1 MPNEIPLSTVLIVDD
16 SPSNIRVMA
25 AVLQERY
32 RVKTATSGQQCL
44 DMALRHKPD
53 LILLDIEMPGIS
65 GYETCRELK
74 DMSETRDIPV
84 IFVTGRDNIEDEQ
97 LGLRIGAVDYITKPI
112 RPVILSARVDTHVT
126 LKRQQDRLLQL
137 AMHDQLTG
145 LYNRH
150 YMLEM
155 VDQRIARARRHNTPL
170 TTLIIDL
177 DHFKKINDTHGHI
190 AGDQILE
197 QVSELLQ
204 RQCRT
209 EDTVARFGGE
219 EFIVLMEPCSL
230 NQTHYKA
237 EVMRHQISEL
247 MPSSIPVTVSIG
259 AAELSDHDE
268 NFNDLL
274 KRADDALY
282 RAKENGRNCTELAHP
297 EDIVTASKAPH

>member
-1 MPNEIPLSTVLIVDD
+1 MTNELPLSTVLIVDD

-84 IFVTGRDNIEDEQ
+84 IFVTGRDNIEDEEM
-97 LGLRIGAVDYITKPI
+97 GLRIGAVDYITKPI

-155 VDQRIARARRHNTPL
+155 VDQRLSRARRHNTPL
-170 TTLIIDL
+170 SLLIVDL
-177 DHFKKINDTHGHI
+177 DHFKRINDTHGHI
-190 AGDQILE
+190 VGDQILE
-197 QVSELLQ
+197 QVSALLNQ
-204 RQCRT
+204 QCRT
-209 EDTVARFGGE
+209 EDTVTRFGGE
-219 EFIVLMEPCSL
+219 EFLILMEPCSL
-230 NQTHYKA
+230 NQAHYKA

-247 MPSSIPVTVSIG
+247 MPSGIEVTVSIG
-259 AAELSDHDE
+259 AAEFSDSDT
-268 NFNDLL
+268 NFNDML

-282 RAKENGRNCTELAHP
+282 RAKANGRNQTELSHAT
-297 EDIVTASKAPH
+297 VVV

>member
-1 MPNEIPLSTVLIVDD
+1 
-16 SPSNIRVMA
+16 MA

-84 IFVTGRDNIEDEQ
+84 IFVTGRDNIEDEEM
-97 LGLRIGAVDYITKPI
+97 GLRIGAVDYITKPI

-155 VDQRIARARRHNTPL
+155 VDQRLARARRHNTPL
-170 TTLIIDL
+170 SLLIVDL
-177 DHFKKINDTHGHI
+177 DHFKQINDTHGHI
-190 AGDQILE
+190 VGDQILE
-197 QVSELLQ
+197 EVSTLLNQ
-204 RQCRT
+204 QCRT
-209 EDTVARFGGE
+209 EDTVTRFGGE
-219 EFIVLMEPCSL
+219 EFLILMEPCSL
-230 NQTHYKA
+230 NQAHYKA

-247 MPSSIPVTVSIG
+247 MPSGIKVTVSIG
-259 AAELSDHDE
+259 AAEFSDADSS
-268 NFNDLL
+268 FNDML

-282 RAKENGRNCTELAHP
+282 RAKANGRNQTELSHTTV
-297 EDIVTASKAPH
+297 DV

>member
-1 MPNEIPLSTVLIVDD
+1 MTNELPLSTVLIVDD

-84 IFVTGRDNIEDEQ
+84 IFVTGRDNIEDEEM
-97 LGLRIGAVDYITKPI
+97 GLRIGAVDYITKPI

-155 VDQRIARARRHNTPL
+155 VDQRLSRARRHNTPL
-170 TTLIIDL
+170 SLLIVDL

-190 AGDQILE
+190 VGDQILE
-197 QVSELLQ
+197 QVSALLNQ
-204 RQCRT
+204 QCRT
-209 EDTVARFGGE
+209 EDTVTRFGGE
-219 EFIVLMEPCSL
+219 EFLILMEPCSL
-230 NQTHYKA
+230 NQAHYKA

-247 MPSSIPVTVSIG
+247 MPSGIEVTVSIG
-259 AAELSDHDE
+259 AAEFSDADSS
-268 NFNDLL
+268 FNDML

-282 RAKENGRNCTELAHP
+282 RAKANGRNQTELSHATV
-297 EDIVTASKAPH
+297 EV

>member
-1 MPNEIPLSTVLIVDD
+1 MRNENPLSTVLIVDD

-44 DMALRHKPD
+44 DMALRHKPE

-74 DMSETRDIPV
+74 DMSETRDIPI
-84 IFVTGRDNIEDEQ
+84 IFVTGRDNIEDEE

-112 RPVILSARVDTHVT
+112 SPVILSARVDTHVT

-155 VDQRIARARRHNTPL
+155 VEQRIARARRHNTPL

-197 QVSELLQ
+197 QVSALLQ

-230 NQTHYKA
+230 DHAHYKA
-237 EVMRHQISEL
+237 EVMRHQISQL
-247 MPSSIPVTVSIG
+247 MPSNIPVTVSIG
-259 AAELSDHDE
+259 AAELSESDQ

-282 RAKENGRNCTELAHP
+282 R
-297 EDIVTASKAPH
+297 

>member
-1 MPNEIPLSTVLIVDD
+1 MTNELPLSTVLIVDD

-84 IFVTGRDNIEDEQ
+84 IFVTGRDNIEDEEM
-97 LGLRIGAVDYITKPI
+97 GLRIGAVDYITKPI

-155 VDQRIARARRHNTPL
+155 VDQRLARARRHNTPL
-170 TTLIIDL
+170 SLLIVDL
-177 DHFKKINDTHGHI
+177 DHFKQINDTHGHI
-190 AGDQILE
+190 VGDQILE
-197 QVSELLQ
+197 EVSTLLNQ
-204 RQCRT
+204 QCRT
-209 EDTVARFGGE
+209 EDTVTRFGGE
-219 EFIVLMEPCSL
+219 EFLILMEPCSL
-230 NQTHYKA
+230 NQAHYKA

-247 MPSSIPVTVSIG
+247 MPSGIEVTVSIG
-259 AAELSDHDE
+259 AAEFSDADT
-268 NFNDLL
+268 NFNDML

-282 RAKENGRNCTELAHP
+282 RAKANGRNQTELSHATV
-297 EDIVTASKAPH
+297 EV

>member
-1 MPNEIPLSTVLIVDD
+1 MTNELPLSTVLIVDD

-84 IFVTGRDNIEDEQ
+84 IFVTGRDNIEDEEM
-97 LGLRIGAVDYITKPI
+97 GLRIGAVDYITKPI

-155 VDQRIARARRHNTPL
+155 VDQRLSRARRHNTPL
-170 TTLIIDL
+170 SLLIVDL

-190 AGDQILE
+190 VGDQILE
-197 QVSELLQ
+197 QVSALLNQ
-204 RQCRT
+204 QCRT
-209 EDTVARFGGE
+209 EDTVTRFGGE
-219 EFIVLMEPCSL
+219 EFLILMEPCSL
-230 NQTHYKA
+230 NQAHYKA

-247 MPSSIPVTVSIG
+247 MPSGIEVTVSIG
-259 AAELSDHDE
+259 AAEFSDSDT
-268 NFNDLL
+268 NFNDML

-282 RAKENGRNCTELAHP
+282 RAKANGRNQTELSHAT
-297 EDIVTASKAPH
+297 VMV

>member
-1 MPNEIPLSTVLIVDD
+1 MTNELPLSTVLIVDD

-84 IFVTGRDNIEDEQ
+84 IFVTGRDNIEDEEM
-97 LGLRIGAVDYITKPI
+97 GLRIGAVDYITKPI

-155 VDQRIARARRHNTPL
+155 VDQRLARARRHNTPL
-170 TTLIIDL
+170 SLLIVDL
-177 DHFKKINDTHGHI
+177 DHFKQINDTHGHI
-190 AGDQILE
+190 VGDQILE
-197 QVSELLQ
+197 EVSTLLNQ
-204 RQCRT
+204 QCRT
-209 EDTVARFGGE
+209 EDTVTRFGGE
-219 EFIVLMEPCSL
+219 EFLILMEPCSL
-230 NQTHYKA
+230 NQAHYKA

-247 MPSSIPVTVSIG
+247 MPSGIKVTVSIG
-259 AAELSDHDE
+259 AAEFSDADSS
-268 NFNDLL
+268 FNDML

-282 RAKENGRNCTELAHP
+282 RAKANGRNQTELSHTTV
-297 EDIVTASKAPH
+297 DV

>member
-1 MPNEIPLSTVLIVDD
+1 MTNELPLSTVLIVDD

-84 IFVTGRDNIEDEQ
+84 IFVTGRDNIEDEEM
-97 LGLRIGAVDYITKPI
+97 GLRIGAVDYITKPI

-155 VDQRIARARRHNTPL
+155 VDQRLARARRHNTPL
-170 TTLIIDL
+170 SLLIVDL
-177 DHFKKINDTHGHI
+177 DHFKQINDTHGHI
-190 AGDQILE
+190 VGDQILE
-197 QVSELLQ
+197 EVSTLLNQ
-204 RQCRT
+204 QCRT
-209 EDTVARFGGE
+209 EDTVTRFGGE
-219 EFIVLMEPCSL
+219 EFLILMEPCSL
-230 NQTHYKA
+230 NQAHYKA

-247 MPSSIPVTVSIG
+247 MPSGIKVTVSIG
-259 AAELSDHDE
+259 AAEFSDSDT
-268 NFNDLL
+268 NFNDML

-282 RAKENGRNCTELAHP
+282 RAKANGRNQTELSHATV
-297 EDIVTASKAPH
+297 EV

>member
-1 MPNEIPLSTVLIVDD
+1 MTNELPLSTVLIVDD

-84 IFVTGRDNIEDEQ
+84 IFVTGRDNIEDEEM
-97 LGLRIGAVDYITKPI
+97 GLRIGAVDYITKPI

-155 VDQRIARARRHNTPL
+155 VDQRLSRARRHNTPL
-170 TTLIIDL
+170 SLLIVDL
-177 DHFKKINDTHGHI
+177 DHFKQINDTHGHI
-190 AGDQILE
+190 VGDQILE
-197 QVSELLQ
+197 QVSALLNQ
-204 RQCRT
+204 QCRT
-209 EDTVARFGGE
+209 EDTVTRFGGE
-219 EFIVLMEPCSL
+219 EFLILMEPCSL
-230 NQTHYKA
+230 NQAHYKA

-247 MPSSIPVTVSIG
+247 MPSGIEVTVSIG
-259 AAELSDHDE
+259 AAEFSDSDT
-268 NFNDLL
+268 NFNDML

-282 RAKENGRNCTELAHP
+282 RAKANGRNQTELSHAT
-297 EDIVTASKAPH
+297 VVV

>member
-1 MPNEIPLSTVLIVDD
+1 
-16 SPSNIRVMA
+16 
-25 AVLQERY
+25 
-32 RVKTATSGQQCL
+32 
-44 DMALRHKPD
+44 
-53 LILLDIEMPGIS
+53 MPGIS

-84 IFVTGRDNIEDEQ
+84 IFVTGRDNIEDEEM
-97 LGLRIGAVDYITKPI
+97 GLRIGAVDYITKPI

-155 VDQRIARARRHNTPL
+155 VDQRLSRARRHNTPL
-170 TTLIIDL
+170 SLLIVDL

-190 AGDQILE
+190 VGDQILE
-197 QVSELLQ
+197 QVSALLNQ
-204 RQCRT
+204 QCRT
-209 EDTVARFGGE
+209 EDTVTRFGGE
-219 EFIVLMEPCSL
+219 EFLILMEPCSL
-230 NQTHYKA
+230 NQAHYKA

-247 MPSSIPVTVSIG
+247 MPSGIEVTVSIG
-259 AAELSDHDE
+259 AAEFSDSDT
-268 NFNDLL
+268 NFNDML

-282 RAKENGRNCTELAHP
+282 RAKANGRNQTELSHAT
-297 EDIVTASKAPH
+297 VVV

>member
-1 MPNEIPLSTVLIVDD
+1 MPNDIPLSTVLLVDD

-44 DMALRHKPD
+44 DMALKHKPD

-74 DMSETRDIPV
+74 DMSETRDIPI
-84 IFVTGRDNIEDEQ
+84 IFVTGRDNIEDEE

-112 RPVILSARVDTHVT
+112 RPVILSARVDTHIT

-190 AGDQILE
+190 VGDQILE
-197 QVSELLQ
+197 QVATLLE

-230 NQTHYKA
+230 N
-237 EVMRHQISEL
+237 
-247 MPSSIPVTVSIG
+247 
-259 AAELSDHDE
+259 
-268 NFNDLL
+268 
-274 KRADDALY
+274 
-282 RAKENGRNCTELAHP
+282 
-297 EDIVTASKAPH
+297 

>member
-1 MPNEIPLSTVLIVDD
+1 MTNELPLSTVLIVDD

-84 IFVTGRDNIEDEQ
+84 IFVTGRDNIEDEEM
-97 LGLRIGAVDYITKPI
+97 GLRIGAVDYITKPI

-155 VDQRIARARRHNTPL
+155 VDQRLARARRHSTPL
-170 TTLIIDL
+170 SLLIVDL
-177 DHFKKINDTHGHI
+177 DHFKQINDTHGHI
-190 AGDQILE
+190 VGDQILE
-197 QVSELLQ
+197 EVSTLLNQ
-204 RQCRT
+204 QCRT
-209 EDTVARFGGE
+209 EDTVTRFGGE
-219 EFIVLMEPCSL
+219 EFLILMEPCSL
-230 NQTHYKA
+230 NQAHYKA

-247 MPSSIPVTVSIG
+247 MPSGIKVTVSIG
-259 AAELSDHDE
+259 AAEFSDADSS
-268 NFNDLL
+268 FNDML

-282 RAKENGRNCTELAHP
+282 RAKANGRNQTELSHTTV
-297 EDIVTASKAPH
+297 DV

>member
-1 MPNEIPLSTVLIVDD
+1 MTNELPLSTVLIVDD

-84 IFVTGRDNIEDEQ
+84 IFVTGRDNIEDEEM
-97 LGLRIGAVDYITKPI
+97 GLRIGAVDYITKPI

-155 VDQRIARARRHNTPL
+155 VDQRLSRARRHNTPL
-170 TTLIIDL
+170 SLLIVDL

-190 AGDQILE
+190 VGDQILE
-197 QVSELLQ
+197 QVSALLNQ
-204 RQCRT
+204 QCRT
-209 EDTVARFGGE
+209 EDTVTRFGGE
-219 EFIVLMEPCSL
+219 EFLILMEPCSL
-230 NQTHYKA
+230 NQAHYKA

-247 MPSSIPVTVSIG
+247 MPSGIEVTVSIG
-259 AAELSDHDE
+259 AAEFSDSDT
-268 NFNDLL
+268 NFNDML

-282 RAKENGRNCTELAHP
+282 RAKANGRNQTELSHATV
-297 EDIVTASKAPH
+297 EV

>member
-1 MPNEIPLSTVLIVDD
+1 MRNENPLSTVLIVDD

-44 DMALRHKPD
+44 DMALRHKPE

-74 DMSETRDIPV
+74 DMSETRDIPI
-84 IFVTGRDNIEDEQ
+84 IFVTGRDNIEDEE

-126 LKRQQDRLLQL
+126 LKLQQDRLLQL

-155 VDQRIARARRHNTPL
+155 VEQRIARARRHNTPL

-197 QVSELLQ
+197 QVSALLQ

-230 NQTHYKA
+230 DHAHYKA
-237 EVMRHQISEL
+237 EVMRHQISQL
-247 MPSSIPVTVSIG
+247 MPSNIPVTVSIG
-259 AAELSDHDE
+259 AAELSESDQ

-282 RAKENGRNCTELAHP
+282 RAKENGRNCTVLAHP
-297 EDIVTASKAPH
+297 EDVVTTSKATN

>member
-1 MPNEIPLSTVLIVDD
+1 MPNEMPLSTVLLVDD

-44 DMALRHKPD
+44 DMALKHKPD

-74 DMSETRDIPV
+74 DMSETRDIPI
-84 IFVTGRDNIEDEQ
+84 IFVTGRDNIEDEE

-155 VDQRIARARRHNTPL
+155 VEQRIARARRHNTPL

-197 QVSELLQ
+197 QVSALLQ

-209 EDTVARFGGE
+209 EDTIARFGGE

-230 NQTHYKA
+230 NQAHYKA

>member
-1 MPNEIPLSTVLIVDD
+1 MTNELPLSTVLIVDD

-84 IFVTGRDNIEDEQ
+84 IFVTGRDNIEDEEM
-97 LGLRIGAVDYITKPI
+97 GLRIGAVDYITKPI

-155 VDQRIARARRHNTPL
+155 VDQRLARARRHNTPL
-170 TTLIIDL
+170 SLLIVDL

-190 AGDQILE
+190 VGDQILE
-197 QVSELLQ
+197 QVSSLLNQ
-204 RQCRT
+204 QCRT
-209 EDTVARFGGE
+209 EDTVTRFGGE
-219 EFIVLMEPCSL
+219 EFLILMEPCSL
-230 NQTHYKA
+230 NQAHYKA

-247 MPSSIPVTVSIG
+247 MPSGIEVTVSIG
-259 AAELSDHDE
+259 AAEFSDSDT
-268 NFNDLL
+268 NCNDIL

-282 RAKENGRNCTELAHP
+282 RAKANGRNQTELSHAT
-297 EDIVTASKAPH
+297 VVV

>member
-1 MPNEIPLSTVLIVDD
+1 MTNELPLSTVLIVDD

-84 IFVTGRDNIEDEQ
+84 IFVTGRDNIEDEEM
-97 LGLRIGAVDYITKPI
+97 GLRIGAVDYITKPI

-155 VDQRIARARRHNTPL
+155 VDQRLARARRHNTPL
-170 TTLIIDL
+170 SLLIVDL

-190 AGDQILE
+190 VGDQILE
-197 QVSELLQ
+197 QVSSLLNQ
-204 RQCRT
+204 QCRT
-209 EDTVARFGGE
+209 EDTVTRFGGE
-219 EFIVLMEPCSL
+219 EFLILMEPCSL
-230 NQTHYKA
+230 NQAHYKA

-247 MPSSIPVTVSIG
+247 MPSGIEVTVSIG
-259 AAELSDHDE
+259 AAEFSDSDT
-268 NFNDLL
+268 NFNDML

-282 RAKENGRNCTELAHP
+282 RAKANGRNQTELSHAT
-297 EDIVTASKAPH
+297 VVV

>member
-1 MPNEIPLSTVLIVDD
+1 MRNENPLSTVLIVDD

-44 DMALRHKPD
+44 DMALKHKPD

-74 DMSETRDIPV
+74 DMSETRDIPI
-84 IFVTGRDNIEDEQ
+84 IFVTGRDNIEDEE

-155 VDQRIARARRHNTPL
+155 VEQRIARARRHNTPL

-197 QVSELLQ
+197 QVSALLQ

-230 NQTHYKA
+230 DHAHYKA

-259 AAELSDHDE
+259 AAELADHDE

-282 RAKENGRNCTELAHP
+282 RAKEHGRNCTELAPP
-297 EDIVTASKAPH
+297 EDRVTTSKATN